1 MLPGLHAPLRLARLS
16 VRLRLGPPRFPLPFP
31 AEHGSLEVLAMPCC
45 FWLSATGKMDTSC
58 SNTQEFFCAAS
69 TVFLMEVAVSLHIT
83 LSAFLPWFQLQK
95 SVFLFRGIFPLVL
108 HNFHTLKH
116 LYARVCSVN
125 YILKLLNAQPF
136 SSTNLVLC
144 SCLASVLW
152 TGLTVF
158 MLFYLC

>member
-1 MLPGLHAPLRLARLS
+1 MLPWGWPGCPCVCAWARPASRCHSPLSTAAWRCWPCHAASGCQLQARWT
-16 VRLRLGPPRFPLPFP
+16 LP
-31 AEHGSLEVLAMPCC
+31 A
-45 FWLSATGKMDTSC
+45 ATLKS
-58 SNTQEFFCAAS
+58 FFCAAS